1 MYIIGLDFGTLSV
14 RAVLVGLESGSVF
27 STAVDQYKH
36 GVIYEGSGILMRRYD
51 TSRTNDWHPSPG
63 RVYVFTLSGGLEIE
77 VSDGTKRRIGPG
89 DIVIAEDPEGEG
101 HITREIGPEPRVSIY
116 VPLR

>member
-1 MYIIGLDFGTLSV
+1 MVIIRIYADENGETHIEDIEPKFTSRPGWPKDED
-14 RAVLVGLESGSVF
+14 AVI
-27 STAVDQYKH
+27 H
-36 GVIYEGSGILMRRYD
+36 EGSGILMRRYD
-51 TSRTNDWHPSPG
+51 PSRSNDWHPSPG
-63 RVYVFTLSGGLEIE
+63 RVCVFTLSGGLEIE
-77 VSDGTKRRIGPG
+77 VSDGTKRRIGTG

>member
-1 MYIIGLDFGTLSV
+1 MAS
-14 RAVLVGLESGSVF
+14 
-27 STAVDQYKH
+27 
-36 GVIYEGSGILMRRYD
+36 
-51 TSRTNDWHPSPG
+51 
-63 RVYVFTLSGGLEIE
+63 LSGGLEIE